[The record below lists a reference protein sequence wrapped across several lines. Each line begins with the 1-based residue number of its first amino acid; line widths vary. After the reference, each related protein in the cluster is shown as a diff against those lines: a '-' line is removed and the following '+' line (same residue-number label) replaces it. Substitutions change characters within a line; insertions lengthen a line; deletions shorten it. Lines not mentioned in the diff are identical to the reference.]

1 MQSCFCKDD
10 KPVVSLLFDLPSTTR
25 HAFPTL
31 LINLISI
38 NFLCKKL
45 HSFWNS
51 ISIPLDKIKGRF
63 LLDNHGAKSSFENGC
78 SAPSPQLCCPAL
90 LTECVGLAAA
100 QPPPDCPPIPAQ
112 RQSIHK
118 LFPLSHR
125 AAAAAR
131 GSPCNA
137 AKLSFSLSPLSPAHL
152 LDCLD
157 LAFHKHWRGWT
168 VDI

>member
-1 MQSCFCKDD
+1 MIEAKSHLLRSIQCNHACKDD

-78 SAPSPQLCCPAL
+78 SAPSPQLCCPTL

-100 QPPPDCPPIPAQ
+100 QPPLDCRP
-112 RQSIHK
+112 
-118 LFPLSHR
+118 
-125 AAAAAR
+125 
-131 GSPCNA
+131 SPHNGNP
-137 AKLSFSLSPLSPAHL
+137 STNSSLSPTEQQQQPAAVH
-152 LDCLD
+152 
-157 LAFHKHWRGWT
+157 ATRQNSHFHSAPFPPRTYLTAW
-168 VDI
+168 I